1 MKYKAKVTLS
11 IFLSSLCILFGLSI
25 RSHYSQAEESSV
37 SVQLQNKE
45 DTKLLVDLDMKDA
58 DIKDVARALSRI
70 SGKNIIVSE
79 EVKARVT
86 LRVKNVDWRQALN
99 MIVSAYNF
107 AVLEEENYMVITT
120 FEKRRAAEESGELQT
135 RIIRLNFLDV
145 NELQKTLSSMLTKR
159 GKIEIDVRTNSLVI
173 TDIPERID
181 KIQEVALQLDT
192 KTPQVLI
199 EAMMLTVKLNDD
211 EKMGIDWDITH
222 KDVSEREVRQKL
234 AIGGTAG
241 TNYFWQITYGKT
253 LLSWADF
260 SATLDLLLE
269 QKRAEILANPRILT
283 LDNLTAAIDLT
294 EQEPYNAA
302 TTTDQGTVTSTQ
314 FKDVPI
320 RLYVKP
326 HITKDNYIFLNIK
339 TEQSYRTG
347 YTSDNQPI
355 IDSRKAE
362 TNVMVRDGE
371 TIAIG
376 GLRKK
381 ENTTTVDKL
390 PILGD
395 IPFLGNLFRKTVKSK
410 VDTELIIFVT
420 PHITTDVKL
429 AETEQ
434 KQLEM
439 IKEMKGK
446 EKAKEKAKEETKEKK
461 TSLLTE
467 SYPLRP
473 PLGEA
478 KK

>member
-1 MKYKAKVTLS
+1 MKYKSKVALF
-11 IFLSSLCILFGLSI
+11 IFLSSLCIVFV
-25 RSHYSQAEESSV
+25 QAEEPSLTA
-37 SVQLQNKE
+37 QLQGRE
-45 DTKLLVDLDMKDA
+45 DTKLLVDLDIKDA
-58 DIKDVARALSRI
+58 DIKDAARALSRI

-107 AVLEEENYMVITT
+107 ALLEEENYIVITT
-120 FEKRRAAEESGELQT
+120 LEKRRAAEESGELQT

-145 NELQKTLSSMLTKR
+145 NDIQKTLSSMLTRR

-181 KIQEVALQLDT
+181 KIQEIALQLDT

-199 EAMMLTVKLNDD
+199 EAMMLTVKLTDD
-211 EKMGIDWDITH
+211 EQLGVDWTITH
-222 KDVSEREVRQKL
+222 KTRPERVINQDL
-234 AIGGTAG
+234 NIGSSRIG
-241 TNYFWQITYGKT
+241 YITYGKT
-253 LLSWADF
+253 LLSWANL
-260 SATLDLLLE
+260 SATIDFLLR
-269 QKRAEILANPRILT
+269 QKKAQILANPRVLT

-294 EQEPYNAA
+294 EQEPYTSS

-326 HITKDNYIFLNIK
+326 HITKDNYIFMNIK

-371 TIAIG
+371 TIVIG

-381 ENTTTVDKL
+381 EDTTTIDKF

-395 IPFLGNLFRKTVKSK
+395 IPLLGKLFRKTVRAK
-410 VDTELIIFVT
+410 VDTELLIFVT
-420 PHITTDVKL
+420 PHISGEAVVFTKRE
-429 AETEQ
+429 AELLGAAE
-434 KQLEM
+434 
-439 IKEMKGK
+439 EMKGK
-446 EKAKEKAKEETKEKK
+446 EKSKK
-461 TSLLTE
+461 KKISLLTE
-467 SYPLRP
+467 PYPLRP
-473 PLGEA
+473 PLGES